1 MREALKRLRSDALIY
16 GAGQALG
23 RGVQFLLVPI
33 LTRLLAPDVYGV
45 SDLVLAYS
53 QFVVLLLVFGTDAAL
68 VRFFYREPDR
78 DARRRMISASLAFRI
93 ALALAATLVF
103 SLLSGAI
110 AHRFLGSDVYH
121 KYVAIGAW
129 TLPFSLLVLFGN
141 DVLRVT
147 FQPVKFVALNV
158 TQAVVTGGL
167 SWWLVAHR
175 GLGVAGILYGKLGG
189 DAIAA
194 LLGLVLIRLNV
205 TRRPNFAALGR
216 MLRFGLP
223 LVPAALAYGVIS
235 ASDRYW
241 LQHTRSLAEV
251 GVYAVAVKFFSLVM
265 LGVQAFSLAF
275 FPFAHARAGTEDA
288 PRLYALVMAR
298 YVALAS
304 LAALIAG
311 LFAPEAL
318 ALLVPPA
325 YRDAARPALLLT
337 FAAVAYGAYYVAC
350 LGVQLALQTQ
360 YLMLTAG
367 VGAAASLA
375 ANALLTPRLG
385 AFGAALSTLAG
396 NGFLAI
402 STYLVSQR
410 VHPLPYRGAR
420 LSVLFALAVA
430 LGLAGQREIGSGGM
444 AVALKLGLVL
454 VYLAACAAL
463 GVWRE
468 SGGVSWRARKESAE
482 GE

>member
-1 MREALKRLRSDALIY
+1 MRDALQRLRSDALIY

-33 LTRLLAPDVYGV
+33 LTRILAPDVYGV

-53 QFVVLLLVFGTDAAL
+53 QFVVLTLVFGTDAAL
-68 VRFFYREPDR
+68 VRFFYQEPDR
-78 DARRRMISASLAFRI
+78 DARRRMISASLAFRV
-93 ALALAATLVF
+93 AFGLVAMLVF
-103 SLLSGAI
+103 TLLSGAI
-110 AHRFLGSDVYH
+110 AHQFLGSDVYH
-121 KYVAIGAW
+121 KYVMIGAW
-129 TLPFSLLVLFGN
+129 SLLVLFGN

-147 FQPVKFVALNV
+147 FQPVKFVALNI
-158 TQAVVTGGL
+158 TQAVVTGVV

-175 GLGVAGILYGKLGG
+175 GLGVAGILYGKLLG
-189 DAIAA
+189 DACAA
-194 LLGLVLIRLNV
+194 LLGLGLIRLNI
-205 TRRPNFAALGR
+205 TRRPNFATLGR
-216 MLRFGLP
+216 MLRFGMP

-235 ASDRYW
+235 AADRYW
-241 LQHTRSLAEV
+241 LQHGRSLAEV

-275 FPFAHARAGTEDA
+275 FPFAHARAGSEEA
-288 PRLYALVMAR
+288 PKLYALVMSR

-304 LAALIAG
+304 LGALAAG

-318 ALLVPPA
+318 AVLVPAA
-325 YRDAARPALLLT
+325 YRDAAQPALLLA

-367 VGAAASLA
+367 IGAAASLV
-375 ANALLTPRLG
+375 ANAILTPRLG
-385 AFGAALSTLAG
+385 PSGAAMSTLAG
-396 NGFLAI
+396 NGFLAV

-420 LSVLFALAVA
+420 LSALFALAVG
-430 LGLAGQREIGSGGM
+430 LGLAGQGLAWAG
-444 AVALKLGLVL
+444 AWALALKLALLL
-454 VYLAACAAL
+454 VYLIACTAL
-463 GVWRE
+463 GVWHE
-468 SGGVSWRARKESAE
+468 TGGISWRARTESM
-482 GE
+482 GGR